1 MDRIFEA
8 LGVWV
13 TELELSV
20 SVVDA
25 PLPAGARE
33 AVDDLRSAIEA

>member
-1 MDRIFEA
+1 MDRILEA

-13 TELELSV
+13 AEVEFGAS
-20 SVVDA
+20 VDA

-33 AVDDLRSAIEA
+33 VVDDLRSAIEA